1 MRLEFAH
8 VSFAVT
14 CLDACMKTL
23 GIYLKSVHFKNP
35 VVRSSFLFKMV
46 VIFNTASAESKQ
58 SQLMLYENGNNF
70 ERNED
75 CATVFLK

>member
-23 GIYLKSVHFKNP
+23 GIYLKSVHFTP
-35 VVRSSFLFKMV
+35 C
-46 VIFNTASAESKQ
+46 SKVE
-58 SQLMLYENGNNF
+58 MKG
-70 ERNED
+70 R
-75 CATVFLK
+75 K

>member
-1 MRLEFAH
+1 MRLGFAH

-35 VVRSSFLFKMV
+35 VALSPFLSKSLSYTANVLYVAFTDVCLRTKSTN
-46 VIFNTASAESKQ
+46 NTK
-58 SQLMLYENGNNF
+58 
-70 ERNED
+70 
-75 CATVFLK
+75 